1 MADYDSLLLDHD
13 GVLLTLT
20 DRSTLRETALAALR
34 DAGVDAPSEADAERL
49 SIRVSTDELVA
60 LADRHAVAPERLWRC
75 REHRIAARLREELD
89 AGRKAPY
96 DDVTAIES
104 VDVPT
109 GVVSNNQRRIVR
121 HALETHEMTDWFET
135 VVAREPTVE
144 SLAEKKPEPRYLETA
159 MGDIGSSNPLYVGDS
174 ESDVVAAARAGV
186 DVAFLRR
193 GHNAAASF
201 DTPPTHD
208 VESLHAVVD
217 LL

>member
-1 MADYDSLLLDHD
+1 MAEYDALLLDHD

-34 DAGVDAPSEADAERL
+34 DAGVEAPEAADAERL

-60 LADRHAVAPERLWRC
+60 LADRHALAPERLWRC
-75 REHRIAARLREELD
+75 REDRIEACLREAIE

-96 DDVTAIES
+96 DDVAALDG
-104 VDVPT
+104 VDIPT
-109 GVVSNNQRRIVR
+109 GVVSNNQRRVIH
-121 HALETHEMTDWFET
+121 HALDSHDMADWFET
-135 VVAREPTVE
+135 VVAREPTLD
-144 SLAEKKPEPRYLETA
+144 SLAEKKPEPTYIQAATA
-159 MGDIGSSNPLYVGDS
+159 AIGASNPLYVGDS
-174 ESDVVAAARAGV
+174 ATDVVAAERAGV

-193 GHNAAASF
+193 GHNADATL
-201 DTPPTHD
+201 DTRPTHD